1 MKDQIVTAQPFT
13 ATVLGSPRIGPRREL
28 KRATESYWA
37 GRIDQDQLQ
46 NVAAGLRRDTWAQ
59 LADAGLDSIPVNTFS
74 YYDQMLDTAV
84 LLGALPKRVAGVT
97 DELDRYFAA
106 ARGNADIAPLEMTKW
121 FDTNY
126 HYIVPE
132 IGPDTTFTLNPAK
145 VLSEL
150 AEAKQQGVNARP
162 VLIGPITFL
171 LLSKAVD
178 GGPAPIFRLDELTD
192 IYAELLGTLAEAGA
206 EWVQIDEPVLV
217 TDIAADA
224 PALAEQVYTRLGGLS
239 NRPSIFVATYF
250 GDPGAAL
257 PALAR
262 TPVEAIGV
270 DLVYGPNTKIAS
282 VPELASKTLVA
293 GVVDGRNIWRT
304 DLQAAL
310 AKLASLLG
318 SAAAI
323 AVSTSCSTL
332 HVPYSLEPETGLDDA
347 LRSWLAFGAEKVAE
361 VATLA
366 RALREGRE
374 AVADEIAASNAA
386 VASRKSDSRLN
397 NADVRGRIAT
407 IAASGAQRGSAEA
420 RRAAQAERLHLPP
433 LPTTTIGSFPQTVDI
448 RKARAALVA
457 GEIDEAEY
465 TRRMKAE
472 IADVITLQEQLGLD
486 VLVHGEPERND
497 MVQYFAEQL
506 EGFFATANGWV
517 QSYGSRCVRPPVLFG
532 DVFRPSPM
540 TVDWATYAQS
550 LTDKPVKGM
559 LTGPVTIL
567 AWSFVR
573 DDQPLADTANQVAL
587 AIRDETV
594 DLEKAGIAVIQVDEP
609 ALRELLPLRKADQ
622 KAYLDWAVGAF
633 RLSTSGVS
641 DATQIHTHL
650 CYSEF
655 GEVINAIADLDADVT
670 SIEAARS
677 HMEVLDDLNA
687 VGFSNG
693 VGPGV
698 YDIHSPRVPSTDEMA
713 ASLREALDAV
723 PAQRLWV
730 NPDCGLKTRKTDE
743 VTASLA
749 NLVAAAKK
757 ARAGV

>member
-1 MKDQIVTAQPFT
+1 MTVQPFT

-37 GRIDQDQLQ
+37 GRIGQDELKK
-46 NVAAGLRRDTWAQ
+46 VAADLRRDTWAQ
-59 LADAGLDSIPVNTFS
+59 LVAAGLDSVPVNTFS

-84 LLGALPKRVAGVT
+84 LFGALPQRVAGVA

-106 ARGNADIAPLEMTKW
+106 ARGNSEIAPLEMTKW

-132 IGPDTTFTLNPAK
+132 IGPDTKFALNPAK
-145 VLSEL
+145 VL
-150 AEAKQQGVNARP
+150 AEFKEAAEQGVPARP
-162 VLIGPITFL
+162 VIIGPITFL

-178 GGPAPIFRLDELTD
+178 GAPAPIFRLDELTD
-192 IYAELLGTLAEAGA
+192 VYAELLSKLAEAGA

-217 TDIAADA
+217 TDGAPDA
-224 PALAEQVYTRLGGLS
+224 PALAEQVYGRLAGVAG
-239 NRPSIFVATYF
+239 RPAIFVATYF
-250 GDPGAAL
+250 GDPGGAL
-257 PALAR
+257 AALAR

-270 DLVYGPNTKIAS
+270 DLVYGSVDSVAA
-282 VPELASKTLVA
+282 VPELASKILVA

-304 DLQAAL
+304 DLEAAL
-310 AKLASLLG
+310 AKLATVRG
-318 SAAAI
+318 SAAAV

-332 HVPYSLEPETGLDDA
+332 HVPYSLSYETNPALDDN
-347 LRSWLAFGAEKVAE
+347 LRSWLAFGAEKVTE
-361 VATLA
+361 VAVLS
-366 RALREGRE
+366 RALAEGRD
-374 AVADEIAASNAA
+374 AVPDEIAASQAA
-386 VASRKSDSRLN
+386 VASRNSDPRLN
-397 NADVRGRIAT
+397 DADVRGRIAT
-407 IAASGAQRGSAEA
+407 ITAAGAHRGSAEA
-420 RRAAQAERLHLPP
+420 RRAAQDERLHLPP

-448 RKARAALVA
+448 RKARAALLA
-457 GEIDEAEY
+457 GEIDRGEY

-472 IADVITLQEQLGLD
+472 IAAVIKLQEQLGLD

-532 DVFRPSPM
+532 DVFRPHPM
-540 TVDWATYAQS
+540 TVEWATYAQS

-622 KAYLDWAVGAF
+622 DAYLNWAVGAF

-655 GEVINAIADLDADVT
+655 GEVIGAIADLDADVT
-670 SIEAARS
+670 SLEAARS

-687 VGFSNG
+687 IGFAGG

-713 ASLREALDAV
+713 TSLREALDAV

-743 VTASLA
+743 VIASLA
-749 NLVAAAKK
+749 NLVAAAKQ

>member
-1 MKDQIVTAQPFT
+1 MTAQPFT
-13 ATVLGSPRIGPRREL
+13 CTILGSPRIGPRREL

-37 GRIDQDQLQ
+37 GRIGQDELR
-46 NVAAGLRRDTWAQ
+46 NVGAGLRRDTWAQ
-59 LADAGLDSIPVNTFS
+59 LAAAGLDSIPVNTFS

-84 LLGALPKRVAGVT
+84 LLGALPARVAGVA

-106 ARGNADIAPLEMTKW
+106 ARGNAEIAPLEMTKW

-132 IGPDTTFTLNPAK
+132 IGPETTFALNPAK
-145 VLSEL
+145 VLAEL
-150 AEAKQQGVNARP
+150 AEAREQGFGANVARP
-162 VLIGPITFL
+162 VIIGPITFL

-178 GGPAPIFRLDELTD
+178 GAPAPIHRLDELTD
-192 IYAELLGTLAEAGA
+192 VYAELLGKLADAGA

-217 TDIAADA
+217 TDVSADA
-224 PALAEQVYTRLGGLS
+224 PALAEQVYARLGGLS
-239 NRPSIFVATYF
+239 NRPAIFVATYF

-318 SAAAI
+318 SVGSL

-332 HVPYSLEPETGLDDA
+332 HVPYTLDGESGLDDD
-347 LRSWLAFGAEKVAE
+347 LRSWLAFGAEKVSE

-366 RALREGRE
+366 RALREGRD
-374 AVADEIAASNAA
+374 AIGDEIGASNAA
-386 VASRKSDSRLN
+386 VASRKADPRLN
-397 NADVRGRIAT
+397 NADVRDRIAT
-407 IAASGAQRGSAEA
+407 ITASGARRGSAEA

-457 GEIDEAEY
+457 GEIDRDEY

-472 IADVITLQEQLGLD
+472 IAAVIKLQESLDLD

-532 DVFRPSPM
+532 DVSRPHPM
-540 TVDWATYAQS
+540 TTEWATYAQS

-594 DLEKAGIAVIQVDEP
+594 DLESVGIAVIQVDEP

-622 KAYLDWAVGAF
+622 EAYLTWAVGAF
-633 RLSTSGVS
+633 RLATSGVS

-655 GEVINAIADLDADVT
+655 GEVIGAIADLDADVT

-687 VGFSNG
+687 IGFSNG

-713 ASLREALDAV
+713 TSLREALDAV

-749 NLVAAAKK
+749 NLVAAAKQ
-757 ARAGV
+757 ARANV